1 MAKNMTPEIQCAF
14 EGKADKYCDLVWYA
28 RSHPKSDTAYW
39 EKVPDHIRE
48 GALNAQ
54 ARVEEAYPSEVSALG
69 DNWNHGFNSGCLAA
83 FRYVLTALCE
93 RNEIDEFGEEFVIGG
108 LAEAEEEF
116 PDLDT

>member
-1 MAKNMTPEIQCAF
+1 MGTHQDNCAEAFAKKESMF
-14 EGKADKYCDLVWYA
+14 FDLVWYA

-69 DNWNHGFNSGCLAA
+69 DDWNHGFNSGCLAA
-83 FRYVLTALCE
+83 FRYVFTALDE
-93 RNEIDEFGEEFVIGG
+93 STDTDEFGEEYSVGG
-108 LAEAEEEF
+108 LAVAEEEF
-116 PDLDT
+116 PSLDT